1 MPALGAVA
9 GVVGSVAG
17 GLISSRG
24 AKKAADAQA
33 SAADRQLQLQREMYE
48 QQREDQAPWRNVGGN
63 ALNQLAMMLG
73 IDGYSMG
80 NTPGSLNGQD
90 LVMIENGVPVAN
102 PDLYASNAAYRD
114 AWDRGLAHHVQKFGG
129 GFRFDSDPN
138 AIESYLKR
146 ELADEMEGENRVAR
160 DNPLFG
166 SLMKR
171 FSTEDFQTDP
181 GYEFRLGQGQR
192 ALESSA
198 AARGGLLSGAAAK
211 ALTKYNQDFASNEYQ
226 NAYNRF
232 TNDQTNMF
240 NRLANIAGVGQTA
253 TNQLG
258 QASQNYANQAGNA
271 IQYGGAA
278 RASGYI
284 NQANALG
291 GALGSLTG
299 ALSNFGGGSPMN
311 WGTAFQYGTF
321 PGSQQTNMLA
331 QQQQGF

>member
-1 MPALGAVA
+1 MSGIATA
-9 GVVGSVAG
+9 VVGSAVIGGVA
-17 GLISSRG
+17 SNMA
-24 AKKAADAQA
+24 AKKAAKAQQSSADAA
-33 SAADRQLQLQREMYE
+33 TQLQREMYE

-63 ALNQLAMMLG
+63 ALNQLAMLLG

-146 ELADEMEGENRVAR
+146 ELADEMEGEKQVAR
-160 DNPLFG
+160 DNPLYG

-171 FSTEDFQTDP
+171 FSAEDFQTDP

-258 QASQNYANQAGNA
+258 QAGQNYATNAGNA
-271 IQYGGAA
+271 MQYAGTA
-278 RASGYI
+278 RASGYT
-284 NQANALG
+284 NSANALNS
-291 GALGSLTG
+291 ALGSASS
-299 ALSNFGGGSPMN
+299 ALVNFSRPQYFSNNP
-311 WGTAFQYGTF
+311 YGTYSATSYGV
-321 PGSQQTNMLA
+321 PDYYSGVNGVPLS
-331 QQQQGF
+331 